1 MIDKMKLQYKV
12 NIPITVL
19 NSGYW
24 RKKNFIPE
32 PKPNDNKRNKR
43 YRSVS
48 SYTVINRHDRLC
60 PKKSIPYYVY
70 TGNRKVQIT
79 YWPKSQNLYII
90 GRLVNFSKKSNKVTT
105 IGDYYA
111 KGYIDPRQ
119 QDYLYAPIPGSL
131 NELFDEINLL
141 LYQITGLNL
150 NILDFKPI
158 NYELTIDLWS
168 QYVSAY
174 INMFN
179 LVFKD
184 RGDERYVNYAIK
196 NNLSLGSSFYVKT
209 ATDYRANARRNYTA
223 NFYNKEDQLLYQQNQ
238 DQFTVYSKD
247 IIAAQGI
254 LRLEAQC
261 YGRFSRSIF
270 KKHNKNYKER
280 TLKDLLDPD
289 FIGNVLKDM
298 IISLLGKEITS
309 DFYNYHAAKDRID
322 ASDLPTKDKKK
333 LYDYILKFSR
343 NQLSGM
349 KPHRIRE
356 CRNLLSS
363 IGIHYYLIP
372 KDMAIDH
379 LPSVLTLL
387 EDKVNE
393 IKEQHATA
401 SIPQEDVVTDALDMP
416 ETNNHFDFMPSHF
429 PLYAYESNAVSP
441 IKDDLA
447 EILNEIE
454 FIGQA
459 LPDQFSLSYAT
470 RFARRYRDGPLAYA
484 IFPVE
489 NYFAAKAECHISG
502 IYKNRYG

>member
-1 MIDKMKLQYKV
+1 
-12 NIPITVL
+12 
-19 NSGYW
+19 
-24 RKKNFIPE
+24 
-32 PKPNDNKRNKR
+32 
-43 YRSVS
+43 
-48 SYTVINRHDRLC
+48 
-60 PKKSIPYYVY
+60 
-70 TGNRKVQIT
+70 
-79 YWPKSQNLYII
+79 
-90 GRLVNFSKKSNKVTT
+90 LVNFSKKSNKVTT

-270 KKHNKNYKER
+270 
-280 TLKDLLDPD
+280 
-289 FIGNVLKDM
+289 
-298 IISLLGKEITS
+298 
-309 DFYNYHAAKDRID
+309 
-322 ASDLPTKDKKK
+322 
-333 LYDYILKFSR
+333 
-343 NQLSGM
+343 
-349 KPHRIRE
+349 
-356 CRNLLSS
+356 
-363 IGIHYYLIP
+363 
-372 KDMAIDH
+372 
-379 LPSVLTLL
+379 
-387 EDKVNE
+387 
-393 IKEQHATA
+393 IKT
-401 SIPQEDVVTDALDMP
+401 
-416 ETNNHFDFMPSHF
+416 
-429 PLYAYESNAVSP
+429 
-441 IKDDLA
+441 
-447 EILNEIE
+447 
-454 FIGQA
+454 
-459 LPDQFSLSYAT
+459 
-470 RFARRYRDGPLAYA
+470 
-484 IFPVE
+484 
-489 NYFAAKAECHISG
+489 
-502 IYKNRYG
+502 

>member
-1 MIDKMKLQYKV
+1 MIDKMKLKYKV

-43 YRSVS
+43 YRSIS

-70 TGNRKVQIT
+70 IGNRKVQIT
-79 YWPKSQNLYII
+79 YWPESQNLYII

-111 KGYIDPRQ
+111 KGYIDPGQ
-119 QDYLYAPIPGSL
+119 YDYQYQPIPGSL

-150 NILDFKPI
+150 NVLDFKPM

-168 QYVSAY
+168 QYVSTY

-196 NNLSLGSSFYVKT
+196 NDLSLGSSFYVKT

-223 NFYNKEDQLLYQQNQ
+223 NFYNKQDQLLYQQNQ
-238 DQFTVYSKD
+238 DQFTVHSKD

-261 YGRFSRSIF
+261 FGRFSRSIF
-270 KKHNKNYKER
+270 NKHNKNYKER

-298 IISLLGKEITS
+298 ILSLLGTETTN
-309 DFYNYHAAKDRID
+309 DFYSYHAAKDKID

-333 LYDYILKFSR
+333 LYDYILKSCR
-343 NQLSGM
+343 NQLAGM
-349 KPHRIRE
+349 KTYRILE
-356 CRNLLSS
+356 CQKLLAEL
-363 IGIHYYLIP
+363 GIHYFLIP
-372 KDMAIDH
+372 KSMNVSY
-379 LPSVLTLL
+379 LPSIITLL
-387 EDKVNE
+387 DDHVDELKQQHTAASTMTATDDVMAEPAIKDNFNDYSPLYMNE
-393 IKEQHATA
+393 AIKESA
-401 SIPQEDVVTDALDMP
+401 
-416 ETNNHFDFMPSHF
+416 
-429 PLYAYESNAVSP
+429 SP
-441 IKDDLA
+441 INEVA
-447 EILNEIE
+447 EIMPKVKWSY
-454 FIGQA
+454 IGQA
-459 LPDQFSLSYAT
+459 PDQFLLSYST
-470 RFARRYRDGPLAYA
+470 RVRPRDPPTPTTRQSIYV
-484 IFPVE
+484 FE
-489 NYFAAKAECHISG
+489 NYFADKAEYHIFG
-502 IYKNRYG
+502 MYKNRHG

>member
-1 MIDKMKLQYKV
+1 MIDKTKLKYKV
-12 NIPITVL
+12 DIPITVL

-24 RKKNFIPE
+24 KQGYYT
-32 PKPNDNKRNKR
+32 PKPKLKNNKRNKR
-43 YRSVS
+43 YRYVS
-48 SYTVINRHDRLC
+48 SYTAINRNNRLSL
-60 PKKSIPYYVY
+60 KKYIPYYIY
-70 TGNRKVQIT
+70 IGNKKVDII
-79 YWPKSQNLYII
+79 YWPESQNLYIK

-111 KGYIDPRQ
+111 KGYIDH
-119 QDYLYAPIPGSL
+119 DYQYNPIPGSL

-141 LYQITGLNL
+141 LYKITGLHL
-150 NILDFKPI
+150 NVLDFIPM
-158 NYELTIDLWS
+158 NYELTIDLWVS

-174 INMFN
+174 ITMFN
-179 LVFKD
+179 MVFKD
-184 RGDERYVNYAIK
+184 RADKRYVNYAIE
-196 NNLSLGSSFYVKT
+196 NDLLESSFYVKT
-209 ATDYRANARRNYTA
+209 ATDYSINAKRNYIA
-223 NFYNKEDQLLYQQNQ
+223 NFYNKEDQLLYQQNH
-238 DQFTVYSKD
+238 DQFTVHRED

-261 YGRFSRSIF
+261 FGRFSRSTF
-270 KKHNKNYKER
+270 NKHNKDYKER
-280 TLKDLLDPD
+280 TLRDLLDPD
-289 FIGNVLKDM
+289 FIESVLKDM
-298 IISLLGKEITS
+298 ILNLLGKEITS